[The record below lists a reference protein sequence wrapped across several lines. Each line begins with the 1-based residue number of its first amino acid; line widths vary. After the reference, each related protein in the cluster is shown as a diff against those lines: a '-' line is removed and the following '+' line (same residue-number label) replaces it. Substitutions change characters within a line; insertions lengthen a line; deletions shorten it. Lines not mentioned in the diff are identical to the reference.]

1 MWDLLTGVPTSPP
14 RCAHPSTHVS
24 SGERRQG
31 RIDYRSNCHGREG
44 WTPPGYASPPQTGT
58 GAPPKRVRFGHNGK
72 VNRNIEASPGDEA
85 EVWVRDRGSNSPRL
99 RGTVVI
105 EDLTCVLTRIA
116 NRSGANGPQS
126 PVTQYILSQAAEHL
140 AERLIGDIGNP
151 AEGESV
157 PRTLSGTLGHQPF
170 IETTL
175 GMSQHQMLRRWPLAT
190 DWYTDVI
197 NYVLRPSR
205 FGSVHITTAENITD
219 WSKGTLGEF
228 LRLFTE
234 HQVASFGDRRQ
245 IRMAEALQ
253 SLWPDYPPVKDAIV
267 AYRKMVKNTWLPLYQ
282 TAMQIYGLGFRPG
295 VAPEELGWI
304 FNAIHSRETL
314 ESLSDPDMPGFT
326 DSAGR
331 RWSLTAR
338 SALIVIAGS
347 CVDSQGRVLSL
358 EELEQLRPV

>member
-1 MWDLLTGVPTSPP
+1 M
-14 RCAHPSTHVS
+14 
-24 SGERRQG
+24 
-31 RIDYRSNCHGREG
+31 
-44 WTPPGYASPPQTGT
+44 
-58 GAPPKRVRFGHNGK
+58 
-72 VNRNIEASPGDEA
+72 
-85 EVWVRDRGSNSPRL
+85 
-99 RGTVVI
+99 
-105 EDLTCVLTRIA
+105 LTRIA
-116 NRSGANGPQS
+116 NRTGANGPQN

-140 AERLIGDIGNP
+140 ADRLIGDIGNP

-205 FGSVHITTAENITD
+205 FGSVHITTAENIAE

-228 LRLFTE
+228 FRRFTE
-234 HQVASFGDRRQ
+234 HQVASFGDLRQ
-245 IRMAEALQ
+245 IRMSEALQ
-253 SLWPDYPPVKDAIV
+253 SLWPDYPPVKDAIA
-267 AYRKMVKNTWLPLYQ
+267 AYRRMVKNTWIPLYK
-282 TAMQIYGLGFRPG
+282 TAMERYGLTLRPG
-295 VAPEELGWI
+295 VSSEELGWI

-314 ESLSDPDMPGFT
+314 ESLSDPNMPGYI

-338 SALIVIAGS
+338 SALIVVAGS
-347 CVDSQGRVLSL
+347 CVDAHGQGYSPD
-358 EELEQLRPV
+358 ELEQLRPV